1 MDFRQAIMRD
11 LPQLKDMYKRIIQNM
26 NEQDIQIWDDV
37 YPCEFFE
44 EDIKIINYMFCLTMA
59 K

>member
-26 NEQDIQIWDDV
+26 NEQDIQIWDYV
-37 YPCEFFE
+37 YHF
-44 EDIKIINYMFCLTMA
+44 
-59 K
+59 